1 MKTKEGRREAY
12 KGTSVSPGC
21 SLCGLTSGET
31 SDSSTLKASTS
42 VFAAAFRIATSSV
55 AVSPEAEGC
64 TRRPSG
70 LRGTSWLGR
79 GRPRPRREA
88 AVGIHSAMALRAAD
102 PGRRFDQSSSPPA
115 SPPPLP
121 PPSAPSPVMAAPA
134 PISLAVSKHAKV

>member
-1 MKTKEGRREAY
+1 M
-12 KGTSVSPGC
+12 SVSPGC
-21 SLCGLTSGET
+21 SLCGLTPGET

-42 VFAAAFRIATSSV
+42 VSAAAFRIATSSV

-88 AVGIHSAMALRAAD
+88 AVGIHSAMALRAAN
-102 PGRRFDQSSSPPA
+102 PGRRFPSPPQRQQ
-115 SPPPLP
+115 
-121 PPSAPSPVMAAPA
+121 SAQTMRALQAAA
-134 PISLAVSKHAKV
+134 ARGEVQTACALADSLFAEGRGESV